1 MPPLND
7 EANFCFEYKFEPQ
20 MNFDRNT
27 IVGFVLLAV
36 LFLGFF
42 YYTNKQQAAL
52 QAQAQKEK
60 TYKDSVA
67 RADSIKRLNEPKQNP
82 LNKTDS
88 SSVATIDSNLRF
100 QQVQGTEQFTT
111 VENDLIKVVF
121 TNKGGQP
128 KSVELKKFKAP
139 DSNNVKL
146 AGTSFDKIDYSLKD
160 NNNKTDTISGLF
172 FSGGQVTKS
181 GNDQVITYQL
191 QGKDGSLV
199 THKFTVKPDYLID
212 FDLSIN
218 NASQLLSNNTLFITW
233 QNKAVRQQKD
243 LSYERQQS
251 QIGYREDGDYDH
263 SSAMKTSS
271 EEFKKSVNWVA
282 VKQQFFASA
291 FIAKNNFSGGS
302 MNWTDAT
309 DDKNIV
315 SAIANLRIPVTGTNA
330 NVALAMYYGPTDYKT
345 LKKYGNDMEDMVDLG
360 RGMWAFVKYINRWIV
375 IPVFDFLSK
384 LTSNY
389 GLVILLLTLFIRL
402 VTSPLMY
409 PGYLTSAKMKILKPE
424 LAQLKLKYPDQ
435 QQYAMEQMKFMR
447 EAGVNQFAGCLP
459 SLFQIPIFFAL
470 YSFFNSNVAL
480 RGQSFLWSHDLSQ
493 YDSIVNFGFNI
504 PLYGDHMSLFTITA
518 AATSFLISLYGM
530 ANTPDQGNPMLKY
543 MPYFF
548 PVILL
553 FIFNRLPSGL
563 TWYYTVSNVITLG
576 LQFVIQHYIINHD
589 RIITQIE
596 ANRKKPKKQSKWQ
609 ERIAQMQE
617 QQKQMQDGRNKNR
630 R

>member
-1 MPPLND
+1 
-7 EANFCFEYKFEPQ
+7 

-27 IVGFVLLAV
+27 IFGFILLAL
-36 LFLGFF
+36 LFFGFF

-52 QAQAQKEK
+52 QKQKAFQDSV
-60 TYKDSVA
+60 THVKDSVA
-67 RADSIKRLNEPKQNP
+67 RLNQQKQNP
-82 LNKTDS
+82 VTLNDS
-88 SSVATIDSNLRF
+88 SNHTQIDSNERF
-100 QQVQGTEQFTT
+100 PLAIQGTEQLTT

-128 KSVELKKFKAP
+128 KYVELKKFKGP
-139 DSNNVKL
+139 DSTNVKL
-146 AGTSFDKIDYSLKD
+146 AGTEFDKFDYSVID
-160 NNNKTDTISGLF
+160 NGKPDSISGLF

-181 GNDQVITYQL
+181 GEAQIITYQL

-199 THKFTVKPDYLID
+199 SHKFTVKPDYLVD
-212 FDLSIN
+212 FDLAIN
-218 NASQLLSNNTLFITW
+218 GANQLLSNNTLFITW
-233 QNKAVRQQKD
+233 QNRAIRQQKD

-251 QIGYREDGDYDH
+251 QIGYRENGDYDH
-263 SSAMKTSS
+263 SSAANSNN
-271 EEFKKSVNWVA
+271 EEFKKPVNWVA
-282 VKQQFFASA
+282 VKQQFFAST

-302 MNWTDAT
+302 INWIAAP
-309 DDKNIV
+309 DDKTIA
-315 SAIANLRIPVTGTNA
+315 SATANLRVPVTSPNTSIPFA
-330 NVALAMYYGPTDYKT
+330 FYYGPTDYKT
-345 LKKYGNDMEDMVDLG
+345 LKKYGNDMGEMVDLG

-389 GLVILLLTLFIRL
+389 GIVILLLTLFIRL
-402 VTSPLMY
+402 LTSPLMY

-424 LAQLKLKYPDQ
+424 LEQLKIKYPDQ

-459 SLFQIPIFFAL
+459 SLLQIPIFFAL

-493 YDSIVNFGFNI
+493 YDTIIKFPFTV
-504 PLYGDHMSLFTITA
+504 PLYGDHVSLFTITA
-518 AATSFLISLYGM
+518 AFTSFLISLYSM
-530 ANTPDQGNPMLKY
+530 SNTPDQGNPVLKY

-553 FIFNRLPSGL
+553 FIFNKLPSGL
-563 TWYYTVSNVITLG
+563 TWYYTVSNVITLS

-589 RIITQIE
+589 RLIAQID

-617 QQKQMQDGRNKNR
+617 QQKQMQDTRNKNR